1 MKNLIKKSL
10 VITMLFTAMVTAASN
25 ADSGV
30 KFTVINS
37 KMIDLKLQNSD
48 GNILI
53 RVKDIEGHVLYS
65 ESYEGLIFSKKYDLA
80 TLPNG
85 EYVFEIEGSTKIKL
99 MPFKVSSEK
108 VSFNNEVETIY
119 FKPTVRQDKNL
130 VYVSKVTFNEE
141 DALTVSLYDEKSNEL
156 YSEHLT
162 GAISLGKILD
172 ISMLEKGNYKLVLKT
187 GNRVFTEDIKI

>member
-10 VITMLFTAMVTAASN
+10 VIAMLFTAMVTVASN

-37 KMIDLKLQNSD
+37 KMIDLKLKNSD

-53 RVKDIEGHVLYS
+53 SVKDIEGHLLYS
-65 ESYEGLIFSKKYDLA
+65 ENYKGLNFSKKYDLA

-85 EYVFEIEGSTKIKL
+85 EYLFEIEGKTKIKL
-99 MPFKVSSEK
+99 MSFVVSSEK

-119 FKPTVRQDKNL
+119 FKPTVRLDKNL

-156 YSEHLT
+156 YSEELIS
-162 GAISLGKILD
+162 AINLGKILD
-172 ISMLEKGNYKLVLKT
+172 VSKLEKGNYKLVLKT
-187 GNRVFTEDIKI
+187 GNRVFTEEIKI